1 MLTEQR
7 IKENAKKYFDTG
19 VNYGFMNDAFMQFL
33 GTEFIG
39 APASSME
46 SMHNA
51 FEGGLIDHSLRVTKY
66 AVSLND
72 LLPVGMRVDKKSLVK
87 VCCLHQVGKA
97 KMFKYND
104 SEWHRT
110 NQGKMYDFNNDLVA
124 MSVGERSMMYVLT
137 HNISLTEEEA
147 QAILNYT
154 KDDSDKQAKYH
165 ASTLGKL
172 LKQAIELAVMEEQHT
187 YKEYKKTLVVNG

>member
-1 MLTEQR
+1 MLTEEK
-7 IKENAKKYFDTG
+7 IKNNAKKYFETG
-19 VNYGFMNDAFMQFL
+19 TKYGFMNDSLMNFL

-39 APASSME
+39 APASTME
-46 SMHNA
+46 TMHNA

-72 LLPVGMRVDKKSLVK
+72 LLPESMRVDKVSLVK
-87 VCCLHQVGKA
+87 VCCLHQIGKA

-104 SEWHRT
+104 SEWHRE

-124 MSVGERSMMYVLT
+124 LSVGERSVMYVLK
-137 HNISLTEEEA
+137 HGVDLTEEEY

-154 KDDSDKQAKYH
+154 KDDSDKQAKFH
-165 ASTLGKL
+165 ASTLSKL
-172 LKQAIELAVMEEQHT
+172 LKQAIEMAIMEEQHSFKKS
-187 YKEYKKTLVVNG
+187 KEIAI